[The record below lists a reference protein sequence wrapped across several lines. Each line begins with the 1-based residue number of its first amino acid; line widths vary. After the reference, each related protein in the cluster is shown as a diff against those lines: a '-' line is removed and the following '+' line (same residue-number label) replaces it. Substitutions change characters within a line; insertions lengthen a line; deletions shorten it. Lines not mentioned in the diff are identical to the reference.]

1 MKSYRKELNFHTKTR
16 RAYVNITPQVEAALA
31 ESGIHEGLCLVNAMN
46 ITAWWWLRTPGMHSN
61 TAVYV
66 NTGGSI
72 NLAGH
77 RAYNGDGGV
86 RPAIWVK
93 L

>member
-16 RAYVNITPQVEAALA
+16 HAYVNITSQVEAALA

-46 ITAWWWLRTPGMHSN
+46 ITASVFINDNTHRQEGRTRAARRFAERNVLRKR
-61 TAVYV
+61 
-66 NTGGSI
+66 
-72 NLAGH
+72 LAP
-77 RAYNGDGGV
+77 R
-86 RPAIWVK
+86 